1 MSHSVRRHLRIE
13 IDAYDAMIRRCIP
26 GYEPMLKV
34 AARELACVGSG
45 LVLDLG
51 AGTGA
56 LSETI
61 LEAGTASVELLDVD
75 PEMLAR
81 ARNRLMRF
89 AGRVRFSER
98 SFLETLPR
106 CDGVAASL
114 ALHHVPTIG
123 AKRTLYSRIH
133 DALRAGGTFVN
144 ADATMP
150 AEPAA
155 RESTWRAW
163 ADYMVAR
170 GVEEQRAFEHSEEW
184 ADEDT
189 YFPLEEELS
198 AFESAGFGAECV
210 WREIGMTVVVG
221 RKGA

>member
-13 IDAYDAMIRRCIP
+13 IDAYDAMIRWCIP

-98 SFLETLPR
+98 SFLEMLPR

-133 DALRAGGTFVN
+133 DALRPGGTFVN

-170 GVEEQRAFEHSEEW
+170 GVEEQRAFEHFEEW

-189 YFPLEEELS
+189 YFPLEEELG